1 MPGRRRQGK
10 KNPTDHTSNNH
21 AASKNHD
28 DETKNLP
35 EWFAA
40 CKERRVLEYD
50 TTRFPFRELYAD
62 WLGVPHNSLDHLHT
76 LTAVALLSAVLG
88 DHVQLTDAVLE
99 EKVSIS
105 FIKCNVKSV
114 TNMPHVQLSNSNP
127 MQYCTGIPKKYLD
140 DDVIF
145 V

>member
-1 MPGRRRQGK
+1 MHP
-10 KNPTDHTSNNH
+10 
-21 AASKNHD
+21 
-28 DETKNLP
+28 L
-35 EWFAA
+35 
-40 CKERRVLEYD
+40 
-50 TTRFPFRELYAD
+50 FRELS
-62 WLGVPHNSLDHLHT
+62 LPVLRVLMGPVLDHLHT

-88 DHVQLTDAVLE
+88 DHVQLPDAVLE